1 MTDAPPQ
8 GLDLDSLAPWLA
20 SHVEGADSS
29 PLDAQI
35 VAGGRSNLTFFLSQG
50 TEQWV
55 LRRPPL
61 GHVLPSAHDMRREF
75 RVLSALATTDV
86 PVPRVY
92 ALCEDVSVIGSPFYV
107 MARVPGRVLRV
118 QQDADD
124 MTSEQRA
131 AVSHQLVSVLARIHA
146 VDWRS
151 VGLEKFGRPD
161 GFVERQIARW
171 TQQWER
177 SKTRE
182 LPGMEELARRL
193 ADSVPPSPGATLVH
207 GDYRLDNVMFS
218 VAATPQPNAVLDWEM
233 STLGDPLAD
242 LGLLMIYWADPG
254 DAFPPPSVAPQV
266 SGQAGFLTRAE
277 MAQEYGRLSGLDLSH
292 LPYYLVLGYFKLA
305 IILEGIHRRYTM
317 GRTIGDGFD
326 QLGNEV
332 PSLVERAFEVLRGGL
347 TEGPGVTGHR

>member
-1 MTDAPPQ
+1 MTDALPQ
-8 GLDLDSLAPWLA
+8 GLDLDALAPWLA

-29 PLDAQI
+29 PLVAEF
-35 VAGGRSNLTFFLSQG
+35 VAGGRSNLTFFLTQG
-50 TEQWV
+50 EQEWV

-86 PVPRVY
+86 PVPRVF
-92 ALCEDVSVIGSPFYV
+92 ALCEDVAVIGSPFYV
-107 MARVPGRVLRV
+107 MSKVPGRILRA
-118 QQDADD
+118 QADADEL
-124 MTSEQRA
+124 TPAQRE
-131 AVSHQLVSVLARIHA
+131 AVSYHLVRVLARIHA

-171 TQQWER
+171 IQQWEK
-177 SKTRE
+177 SKTRD
-182 LPGMEELARRL
+182 LPGMQEIARRL

-218 VAATPQPNAVLDWEM
+218 VAATPHPNAVLDWEM

-242 LGLLMIYWADPG
+242 LGLLMVYWADPS
-254 DAFPPPSVAPQV
+254 DTFAPPSVAPQL
-266 SGQAGFLTRAE
+266 SGQAGFLSRAE
-277 MAQEYGRLSGLDLSH
+277 MAAEYGRISGLDLTH

-305 IILEGIHRRYTM
+305 IILEGIHRRYKM
-317 GRTIGDGFD
+317 GRTVGDGFD

-332 PSLVERAFEVLRGGL
+332 PSLVERAFEVLHGGL
-347 TEGPGVTGHR
+347 TDGA